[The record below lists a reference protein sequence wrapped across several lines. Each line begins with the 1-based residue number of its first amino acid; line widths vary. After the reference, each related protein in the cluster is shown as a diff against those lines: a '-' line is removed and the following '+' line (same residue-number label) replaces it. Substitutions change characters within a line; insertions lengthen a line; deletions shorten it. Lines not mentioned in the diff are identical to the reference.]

1 MNHSYQKW
9 VSLPKYKKLLLKE
22 ISCVSLAL
30 KHWVKPD
37 LPVKTTNLKAHSSTK
52 FEIKNKPELYILKV
66 MCLMKRWVSSLS
78 GDCNI

>member
-1 MNHSYQKW
+1 MKHLYKKW
-9 VSLPKYKKLLLKE
+9 VSLPKYKKLSLME
-22 ISCVSLAL
+22 ISYVSIAR
-30 KHWVKPD
+30 KHWVKPG
-37 LPVKTTNLKAHSSTK
+37 LPVKTINLKAHSSTK